1 MLVIARYLVQ
11 YDNTL
16 RFFHILYLIHEFL
29 RGLAE
34 WIKSNQKI
42 HPNNINKFV
51 NKRCQYAHKKIQ
63 KFQNQGV

>member
-1 MLVIARYLVQ
+1 MIFFSLFIKGYYFTKYINEILIHMLVIARYLVQ

-34 WIKSNQKI
+34 WIKS
-42 HPNNINKFV
+42 
-51 NKRCQYAHKKIQ
+51 
-63 KFQNQGV
+63 